1 MALTIYGSICIYLVI
16 GWRFTVV
23 SGLDNMR
30 NIRDNREIYYCS
42 SSLAKDFPLNLW
54 NRQAATSHMPS
65 TINPHSSQ
73 DQTEA
78 MSQNQLQLPCD
89 LTKPLSEGERNKR
102 AAMAAEALVAL
113 EEVTSIRSI
122 SMALD

>member
-30 NIRDNREIYYCS
+30 NIRDNREIHYCS

-65 TINPHSSQ
+65 TTNSHSSQ

-89 LTKPLSEGERNKR
+89 LTKPLSEEERNKR
-102 AAMAAEALVAL
+102 VAMAAEALAGL

-122 SMALD
+122 SIV